1 MDAATNRERPGHAA
15 VSGRRDAPGRT
26 DLLLSGSWQSEQA
39 EGTKPKQ
46 QQTRTTE
53 HHFLLPSLITLRL

>member
-1 MDAATNRERPGHAA
+1 M
-15 VSGRRDAPGRT
+15 GRT

-46 QQTRTTE
+46 QQTTTTE

>member
-1 MDAATNRERPGHAA
+1 MEAATNRERPGHAA

-26 DLLLSGSWQSEQA
+26 DLLLSGSWGSEQA

-46 QQTRTTE
+46 QQQTRTK
-53 HHFLLPSLITLRL
+53 HHFLLASLVTLRL